1 MRLLKAA
8 FMLIIMV
15 DVFII
20 FLAFIFLHPLLI
32 LVSIAVSAVL
42 KGVYNQLINKRKLHK
57 IEQLEKHQL
66 FINH

>member
-20 FLAFIFLHPLLI
+20 FLALIFLHPLLVLI
-32 LVSIAVSAVL
+32 FIAVSAVL
-42 KGVYNQLINKRKLHK
+42 KGLFNQFNKRKPHK
-57 IEQLEKHQL
+57 IHPLGKDQL

>member
-8 FMLIIMV
+8 FMLIVMV

-20 FLAFIFLHPLLI
+20 FLALFYLHPLLVLI
-32 LVSIAVSAVL
+32 FIAVSAVL
-42 KGVYNQLINKRKLHK
+42 KGLYNQLNKRKPHK
-57 IEQLEKHQL
+57 IHQLGKNQL